1 MNVYHLKPE
10 TEGYQSLALAS
21 EEERPKIEDRFDT
34 TPIGAD
40 WSPPAVKIIYEEDQ
54 TTDFATLAAIPAFGI
69 RAVAALG
76 DLLREHGE
84 LLEVEGAEFRLHNV
98 TSAPDALDEERSEV
112 KRFRSS
118 GRILRILRYE
128 LRAELLSD
136 VPIFKLPQQPRS
148 RVYVTDAFVER
159 VTEAGL
165 VGFDFSEVVWSG

>member
-34 TPIGAD
+34 TPIGAE
-40 WSPPAVKIIYEEDQ
+40 WSAPVVKVIYEEDRP
-54 TTDFATLAAIPAFGI
+54 TDFATLAAIPAFGA
-69 RAVAALG
+69 RAVDALG

-84 LLEVEGAEFRLHNV
+84 LLEVEGVEFRVFNV
-98 TSAPDALDEERSEV
+98 TAAPDALDEDRSEV

-128 LRAELLSD
+128 LRPEMLSG
-136 VPIFKLPQQPRS
+136 VSIFKLPQQPRS
-148 RVYVTDAFVER
+148 RVYVTDSFVER

-165 VGFDFSEVVWSG
+165 VGFDLSEVVWSG